1 MYVVVQWP
9 GRQPHS
15 LAGIFRCRESHSAGD
30 ADHTLRNSLIPR
42 PHGNEATGERC
53 SPSMQTNDIA
63 HITSWHHTLDAHLFD
78 VCRKVLNQTKQ
89 GYGRPRKNIKH
100 TPANTTTICSNCSN
114 TIQPCFLSHPAPG
127 AVLQLTPYS
136 LVLQSHP
143 APGAVLQLTATP
155 YSLVPSLT
163 QPLGLC
169 SNSQQHHTALF
180 SSLTQPLGLY
190 TLLYLGWTSIRF
202 HMSFIKYYS
211 WNYKCAKWLKPKS
224 LEEQETQTSVWGL
237 ITHYLSWLCRVTH

>member
-15 LAGIFRCRESHSAGD
+15 LAGIFRCWESHSAGD

-155 YSLVPSLT
+155 YSLVLQSHPAPGAVHT
-163 QPLGLC
+163 IVLGLDINQI
-169 SNSQQHHTALF
+169 SHVLHQILF
-180 SSLTQPLGLY
+180 LKLQVCKMTKAQKSWGTRNTDFCLRSYHSLPVM
-190 TLLYLGWTSIRF
+190 I
-202 HMSFIKYYS
+202 
-211 WNYKCAKWLKPKS
+211 
-224 LEEQETQTSVWGL
+224 V
-237 ITHYLSWLCRVTH
+237 